1 MNKKQIFAPL
11 ICLILVSGCK
21 SLFHTNETVG
31 TPSGES
37 NFLDMYYINS
47 EGEKIENVEINDSVQ
62 LVIIT
67 ENMIGDK
74 IDLDFRDE
82 VFMFKYK
89 NKLLKKRFIKGMKV
103 TVDTINIPLVIDSWN
118 YKRKGH

>member
-37 NFLDMYYINS
+37 NF
-47 EGEKIENVEINDSVQ
+47 
-62 LVIIT
+62 VITSYSIHYTKLYELMLFGIMMVCVKTFMGIRISWRLLLLANHLKTKQIVIT
-67 ENMIGDK
+67 SYSIH
-74 IDLDFRDE
+74 
-82 VFMFKYK
+82 YT
-89 NKLLKKRFIKGMKV
+89 KLY
-103 TVDTINIPLVIDSWN
+103 D
-118 YKRKGH
+118 